1 MAKPTPQQYK
11 LGRTSTRRLEGVHPI
26 LAHVVERAIQITE
39 TDFAVTEGTRSE
51 KRQRQLVKAGKSQT
65 LNSRH
70 IPVVPKAAPELG
82 SVSHAVDLVGW
93 VGDAL
98 SWDIGHLCDIADA
111 IRTAAIEQNVSI
123 EWGGC
128 WDALN
133 QYPDAPDA
141 LQAYL
146 DRKKAAGK
154 KPFIDAAHFQLSW
167 EAYPV

>member
-1 MAKPTPQQYK
+1 MSTPSPEQFK
-11 LGRTSTRRLEGVHPI
+11 LGRTSKRRLKGVHPH
-26 LAHVVERAIQITE
+26 LVGVVERAIQITD
-39 TDFAVTEGTRSE
+39 TDFTVTEGVRTK
-51 KRQRQLVKAGKSQT
+51 KRQRQLVKAGQSQT
-65 LNSRH
+65 MNSRH
-70 IPVVPKAAPELG
+70 IPAIPNAEPELG
-82 SVSHAVDLVGW
+82 PVAHAVDLVGW

-111 IRTAAIEQNVSI
+111 IRTAAIELKVSI

-128 WDALN
+128 WDALD

-146 DRKKAAGK
+146 ERKKAAGK